1 MIETH
6 VVYEALHLRERV
18 RRDLRW
24 LRHKLSQHLVGK
36 STSPIII
43 QLPDQ
48 FIDYPPSVW
57 RTLSREW
64 VRPVLILGK
73 RLFLG
78 AGKQILRA
86 LFEKGYG
93 RRDDRS
99 AIVLVVS
106 PNAVSIM
113 VAEGGK
119 IKGVTLRKVGARH
132 LKILN
137 ELVWAADRFLK
148 SPMNFM
154 PLMDSAS
161 KENLE
166 NLVVDDYLKG
176 GVSQ

>member
-1 MIETH
+1 MIETR
-6 VVYEALHLRERV
+6 VVALHLRERL

-24 LRHKLSQHLVGK
+24 LRRNLGRHLVGK

-48 FIDYPPSVW
+48 PIDYPPSVW
-57 RTLSREW
+57 WTLRREW
-64 VRPVLILGK
+64 FRPVLILGK

-78 AGKQILRA
+78 AGKQTLKA

-93 RRDDRS
+93 RWDDRS
-99 AIVLVVS
+99 ALVLVVS
-106 PNAVSIM
+106 PNAVSLL

-119 IKGVTLRKVGARH
+119 VKNVTLRRAGARH

-148 SPMNFM
+148 SPTNFL
-154 PLMDSAS
+154 PLMDDAS
-161 KENLE
+161 KETFE

-176 GVSQ
+176 GVL